1 MINLAGY
8 KNSRNAEDI
17 KREIAA
23 AVRDMKDPRV
33 KDGLISVVRVE
44 ISNDNSFCKVYVS
57 AMNGLDTAKSAVKA
71 LNGAAGYVRKEIA
84 SHLKLRHTPEL
95 KFYATDSIE
104 YSAKINTIINTLDI
118 KDDETENDN
127 DE

>member
-23 AVRDMKDPRV
+23 AVREMKDPRV
-33 KDGLISVVRVE
+33 KDGIISVVRIE

-57 AMNGLDTAKSAVKA
+57 AMKGLDTAKSAAKA
-71 LNGAAGYVRKEIA
+71 LNGAAGYLRKEIA

-95 KFYATDSIE
+95 KFYPTDSIE

-118 KDDETENDN
+118 KDDTPKDDDN
-127 DE
+127 